1 MNDNENTIYLQMELK
16 KGSFTQNEEG
26 DFIFDVEASNENLDL
41 EQQRVLQEALL
52 NSKDYFLTNGVISK
66 DHLHQQ
72 IVGDGENK
80 RIIFNEEYVIGE
92 PLKVYTE
99 GGKTRV
105 RGKLYKLN
113 EHAQKFIKLLQEGS
127 TRIKASVGGIA
138 PLVQKVKENGREVG
152 KVVSVLW
159 NDLAL
164 TISPV
169 NPTVGAAY
177 MVKSLN
183 SLEFVKA
190 LSAGYGTDSAAFTG
204 GRALV
209 PEYTGKK
216 ISEADIMDGLMRAIL
231 SGEINS
237 VEKCEEYLAGFNIDK
252 ETGSKYL
259 QFILEKDNDI
269 RRIIPMGKSN
279 FWNEMKEKLEK
290 SFGKAPE
297 TEPKKDEGASKAEPE
312 TKDTQAED
320 EEVIATEES
329 GGDTG
334 GADDAMKKA
343 MDATPILQGFQEQ
356 IAAMQSSID
365 VLAKSTQDILE
376 KLEKS
381 EETQDLL
388 GKSLLV
394 TVQELDRIGNTPIP
408 RGSAVNALQTMMT
421 KGGKVSNLE
430 AGFVRHKQFTSAE
443 KDEAMDVLLK
453 AVEAGEITAIDCGK
467 FETQINKSMRDPNF
481 QLDQDKIRF
490 LQKKLAK

>member
-1 MNDNENTIYLQMELK
+1 MNDNENTIYLQLELK

-26 DFIFDVEASNENLDL
+26 DFIFDAEASNENLDL
-41 EQQRVLQEALL
+41 EEQRVLQEALL

-72 IVGDGENK
+72 IVGKGENK

-127 TRIKASVGGIA
+127 TRVKASVGGIA

-152 KVVSVLW
+152 RVVSVLW

-169 NPTVGAAY
+169 NPTVEAAY

-190 LSAGYGTDSAAFTG
+190 LSAGYGTDHANFTG
-204 GRALV
+204 GRAMI
-209 PEYTGKK
+209 PEDTGKK
-216 ISEADIMDGLMRAIL
+216 ISEADIMDGLIKAIL

-269 RRIIPMGKSN
+269 RRIIPMGKAN
-279 FWNEMKEKLEK
+279 LWNEMKEKLEK

-297 TEPKKDEGASKAEPE
+297 MEPKKDGAASKAEPE
-312 TKDTQAED
+312 TQAD
-320 EEVIATEES
+320 VEELITSEEN
-329 GGDTG
+329 GNGTG
-334 GADDAMKKA
+334 GADEEMKKA
-343 MDATPILQGFQEQ
+343 MDATPVLESFQEQ
-356 IAAMQSSID
+356 LNAMQSSIE
-365 VLAKSTQDILE
+365 VLAKSTQVILE

-388 GKSLLV
+388 GKSLL
-394 TVQELDRIGNTPIP
+394 TTMQELDRVGNTPIP
-408 RGSAVNALQTMMT
+408 RGGAVNALQAMMA
-421 KGGKVSNLE
+421 KGGKGTSPETGLLQH
-430 AGFVRHKQFTSAE
+430 RQFTSAE
-443 KDEAMDVLLK
+443 KDAAMDVLLK
-453 AVEAGEITAIDCGK
+453 AVEAGEITAIECGK
-467 FETQINKSMRDPNF
+467 FETQINQSMRDPNF
-481 QLDQDKIRF
+481 QLDQDKMRF

>member
-26 DFIFDVEASNENLDL
+26 DFIFDAEASNENLDL
-41 EQQRVLQEALL
+41 EQQRILQEALL

-72 IVGDGENK
+72 IVGEGENK

-113 EHAQKFIKLLQEGS
+113 EHAQKFIKLFKEGS

-138 PLVQKVKENGREVG
+138 PLVQKVKENGQEVG
-152 KVVSVLW
+152 RVVSVLW

-190 LSAGYGTDSAAFTG
+190 LSAGYGTDHASFTG
-204 GRALV
+204 GRALI
-209 PEYTGKK
+209 PEDTGKK
-216 ISEADIMDGLMRAIL
+216 ISEADIMDGLIKAIL

-252 ETGSKYL
+252 EMSSKYL

-297 TEPKKDEGASKAEPE
+297 TEPKKNEEAKNQEDVEEIVTLEEDGNASS
-312 TKDTQAED
+312 
-320 EEVIATEES
+320 EEN
-329 GGDTG
+329 
-334 GADDAMKKA
+334 DAMKKA
-343 MDATPILQGFQEQ
+343 MDATPVLEAFQEQ
-356 IAAMQSSID
+356 LNAMQSSIE
-365 VLAKSTQDILE
+365 VLAKSTQGILE

-388 GKSLLV
+388 GKSLLA
-394 TVQELDRIGNTPIP
+394 TVQELDKVGNTPIP
-408 RGSAVNALQTMMT
+408 RGGAVNALQAMMA
-421 KGGKVSNLE
+421 KGGKAGVLE
-430 AGFVRHKQFTSAE
+430 TGLVRHKQFTSAE

-453 AVEAGEITAIDCGK
+453 AVEAGEITAIECGK